1 MDLII
6 WRHAEAEDGNID
18 FTRKLTDKGRI
29 HARRVAAWLEM
40 NLPKDARVLASPAKR
55 AQQTVK
61 ALDWAYETCDLLAGA
76 SAQDVLDLAGWPNG
90 KRTIVIV
97 GHQPT
102 LGQVAALLTQGV
114 VADMAIKKGAA
125 WWFESR
131 EKNNRYE
138 TRLRAVVSPDLLP
151 DV

>member
-1 MDLII
+1 MDLIL
-6 WRHAEAEDGNID
+6 WRHAEADEGAID
-18 FTRKLTDKGRI
+18 FTRRLTNKGRI

-61 ALDWAYETCDLLAGA
+61 ALDWEYETCDLLAGA
-76 SAQDVLDLAGWPNG
+76 SAQDVLDLAHWPDG
-90 KRTIVIV
+90 KKTIVIV

-114 VADMAIKKGAA
+114 AGDIAIKKGAA

-131 EKNNRYE
+131 ERNAKFE

>member
-1 MDLII
+1 
-6 WRHAEAEDGNID
+6 
-18 FTRKLTDKGRI
+18 
-29 HARRVAAWLEM
+29 
-40 NLPKDARVLASPAKR
+40 
-55 AQQTVK
+55 
-61 ALDWAYETCDLLAGA
+61 LAGA
-76 SAQDVLDLAGWPNG
+76 SAQDVLDLAHWPDG
-90 KRTIVIV
+90 KKTIVIV

-114 VADMAIKKGAA
+114 VGDMAIKKGAA

-131 EKNNRYE
+131 ERNAKFE